1 MVSMSVE
8 SFNPKVSS
16 VIIFDKGGAL
26 VEREG
31 MVQLVKGMNT
41 FRIEDIPASFDTN
54 QIQVELNC
62 EDAYVQQIDI
72 KKPVPEF
79 VYEEIK
85 TRQEVARDIID
96 KSRRL
101 PYKRQQLLELCES
114 MYYSMY
120 QDEFAEVKIWVDSK
134 TEKSCSLKI
143 KYILFDN
150 RIYWQP
156 RVVIDL
162 LDDSTATI
170 NVSATIVNNT
180 NFAYDSDIALA
191 EFDLGLEIPPMPTD
205 ISEEFLNAPSPPP
218 SPASGQQTE
227 VARRVSGRRSQAM
240 NELQNMKMVMRLA
253 K

>member
-1 MVSMSVE
+1 MVSMSIE
-8 SFNPKVSS
+8 SSFNPKVAS

-41 FRIEDIPASFDTN
+41 FRIEDIPASFNTN

-62 EDAYVQQIDI
+62 EDAHVQQIDI

-79 VYEEIK
+79 VYEEIR

-114 MYYSMY
+114 IYYSMY
-120 QDEFAEVKIWVDSK
+120 QDEFAEVKIWVDSQ
-134 TEKSCSLKI
+134 TEKTCSLKI

-150 RIYWQP
+150 RIYWEP

-162 LDDSTATI
+162 LDDSTAGI

-191 EFDLGLEIPPMPTD
+191 EFDLGLEIPPPMPTG
-205 ISEEFLNAPSPPP
+205 AAAGPPSPPP
-218 SPASGQQTE
+218 ADQADIT
-227 VARRVSGRRSQAM
+227 RRAKLRIQA
-240 NELQNMKMVMRLA
+240 NELQNLKMVMR
-253 K
+253 

>member
-1 MVSMSVE
+1 MSIE

-26 VEREG
+26 IEREG

-41 FRIEDIPASFDTN
+41 FRIEDIPASFDIN

-62 EDAYVQQIDI
+62 DDAYVQQIDI

-79 VYEEIK
+79 VYEEIR
-85 TRQEVARDIID
+85 TRQEVSRDIID

-114 MYYSMY
+114 IYYSMY

-134 TEKSCSLKI
+134 TEKTCSLKI

-150 RIYWQP
+150 RIYWEP
-156 RVVIDL
+156 RMVIDL
-162 LDDSTATI
+162 TGEGAAVI
-170 NVSATIVNNT
+170 NVSATIINNT

-191 EFDLGLEIPPMPTD
+191 EFDLGLEIPPMPID
-205 ISEEFLNAPSPPP
+205 MSEGLPNPTPP
-218 SPASGQQTE
+218 SGQQTE
-227 VARRVSGRRSQAM
+227 TRKASMRRSQAM
-240 NELQNMKMVMRLA
+240 NEMQNLKMVMR
-253 K
+253 